1 MATLDILAQAAS
13 DIERPMSISDKRRN
27 NLVKARAKMAEIRAQ
42 RKPGS
47 RVIKPTYKLKK
58 VIDSNW
64 RLKNIKKAQEA
75 RAKKLFHKKLM
86 AQDTEPE
93 DEDEDPEQDEE
104 VTA

>member
-1 MATLDILAQAAS
+1 MSTLDILAQAAN
-13 DIERPMSISDKRRN
+13 DCKPLTTWNKRYN

-42 RKPGS
+42 RKAGTYVP
-47 RVIKPTYKLKK
+47 KPKLKK
-58 VIDSNW
+58 VIDPNW

-75 RAKKLFHKKLM
+75 RAKKIFHKKLM

-93 DEDEDPEQDEE
+93 SDGDPEEEE

>member
-1 MATLDILAQAAS
+1 MSTLDILAQAAC
-13 DIERPMSISDKRRN
+13 DVEQPLTITDKRRN
-27 NLVKARAKMAEIRAQ
+27 NLKKARAKMAEIRAQ
-42 RKPGS
+42 RKASS

-58 VIDSNW
+58 VVDPNW

-75 RAKKLFHKKLM
+75 RAKQLFYKKLM

-93 DEDEDPEQDEE
+93 DEDPEEEE

>member
-1 MATLDILAQAAS
+1 MSTLDILVQAAC
-13 DIERPMSISDKRRN
+13 DVEQVPTISEKRII

-42 RKPGS
+42 RKSGI
-47 RVIKPTYKLKK
+47 RVPSKPKK
-58 VIDSNW
+58 VIDPNW
-64 RLKNIKKAQEA
+64 RMKNIKKAQEA

-93 DEDEDPEQDEE
+93 SDEDPEEE

>member
-1 MATLDILAQAAS
+1 MSTLDILAQAAS
-13 DIERPMSISDKRRN
+13 DAQPLTTWNKRYN

-42 RKPGS
+42 RKAGTYVP
-47 RVIKPTYKLKK
+47 KPKPKK
-58 VIDSNW
+58 VIDPNW

-75 RAKKLFHKKLM
+75 RAKKIFHKKLM

-93 DEDEDPEQDEE
+93 SDGDPEEEE